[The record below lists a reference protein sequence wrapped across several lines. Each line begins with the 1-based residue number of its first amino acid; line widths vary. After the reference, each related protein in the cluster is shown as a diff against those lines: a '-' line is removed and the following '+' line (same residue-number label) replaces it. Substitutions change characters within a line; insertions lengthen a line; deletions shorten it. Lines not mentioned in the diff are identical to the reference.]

1 MKRNNDVVEEDNMFI
16 SERYGESTDD
26 TGKDIQQFG
35 GSVELMVFMDKGEEA
50 LVH

>member
-26 TGKDIQQFG
+26 TGKDI
-35 GSVELMVFMDKGEEA
+35 
-50 LVH
+50 